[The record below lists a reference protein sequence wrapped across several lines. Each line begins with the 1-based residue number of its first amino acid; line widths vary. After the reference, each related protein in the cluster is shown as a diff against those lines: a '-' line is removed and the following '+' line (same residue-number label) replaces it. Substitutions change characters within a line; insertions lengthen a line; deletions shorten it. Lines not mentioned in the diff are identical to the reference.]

1 MYNLSQQSWNQL
13 HKQQNNK
20 TQKHGELYKNN
31 QTQQHVQQQNQFG
44 KLFIGNL
51 NVNVTM
57 DDIYEL
63 FCLKTK
69 KCMRSYTYVEMP
81 VNCSGQTRGF
91 ASATAPNHIRNELLK
106 LNSIQ
111 FREKNW
117 IIEAVR
123 SKMKTAKTIA
133 KSNHSTRPQVVVNC
147 FPEDQDV
154 FNGSKLLPGEF
165 YYASA
170 VKSTR
175 LNSGKQNCMIIFGDS
190 IFCGIHFCE
199 FNNEIKNGY
208 EKFKTFPS
216 AYSRKNLTL
225 CQPKPRIM

>member
-1 MYNLSQQSWNQL
+1 MQLIHDLHQHLLQRSQQQL
-13 HKQQNNK
+13 P
-20 TQKHGELYKNN
+20 Y
-31 QTQQHVQQQNQFG
+31 
-44 KLFIGNL
+44 
-51 NVNVTM
+51 
-57 DDIYEL
+57 
-63 FCLKTK
+63 CLHHHL
-69 KCMRSYTYVEMP
+69 SHSSP
-81 VNCSGQTRGF
+81 
-91 ASATAPNHIRNELLK
+91 HHLK
-106 LNSIQ
+106 
-111 FREKNW
+111 
-117 IIEAVR
+117 A
-123 SKMKTAKTIA
+123 AKAMA